1 MMDENLNHF
10 AVHKKIVFRP
20 SSFVHRVDRQG
31 QVMLE
36 FVFCM
41 IILFLMMYGIVM
53 VFRWVGLDLGQRQR
67 AHDAQLVSEIDPNYG
82 QCVGGGFIGG
92 LFVPCIGVSETR
104 GPLNQID
111 PYFYSPTPMNA
122 VWAGN

>member
-1 MMDENLNHF
+1 MKTM
-10 AVHKKIVFRP
+10 HKISDDNKNV
-20 SSFVHRVDRQG
+20 STTKA